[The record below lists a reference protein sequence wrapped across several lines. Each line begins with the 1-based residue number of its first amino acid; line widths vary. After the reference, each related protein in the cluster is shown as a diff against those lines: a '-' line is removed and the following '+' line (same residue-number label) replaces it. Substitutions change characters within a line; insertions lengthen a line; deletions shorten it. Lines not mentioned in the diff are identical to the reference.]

1 MSLTQRNSRGAE
13 TLRRQL
19 LLNRVALWFHSALE
33 HLLPGKFILPLD
45 APQCLTLTPLA
56 LDSIS
61 AVMKGRNTKHGAPY
75 LDADRWQLWAATEP
89 PALTLLLHSGRG
101 DVTSLCIGN
110 SCRSAPHRQF
120 SVSAVGME
128 LRHVLNNKVTGGLA
142 CTGPVCTCGLRETS
156 L

>member
-61 AVMKGRNTKHGAPY
+61 AVMKGKTPKHGSPY
-75 LDADRWQLWAATEP
+75 LDPDRWQLWAATEP
-89 PALTLLLHSGRG
+89 LALALLLHSGRG

-110 SCRSAPHRQF
+110 SCRSAPHRQCG
-120 SVSAVGME
+120 VEAVGME
-128 LRHVLNNKVTGGLA
+128 LRHVFNNKVTGGLA
-142 CTGPVCTCGLRETS
+142 S
-156 L
+156 A